1 MNATASIVSRVW
13 SFCTTLRDDGVGYGD
28 YLEQLTY
35 LIFLKMADEYSRPP
49 YSRQIGIPG
58 HLGWESLKAMRGAA
72 LEVHYVTVLREL
84 GNKPGL
90 LGQIFTKAQNKIQD
104 PAKLSRLIDMVDETQ
119 WVTLGAD
126 VKGDIYEGLLER
138 NAEDTKS
145 GAGQYFTPR
154 PLIRAMVECVR
165 PLPNKTIADP
175 ACGTGGF
182 FLAAYDFLVATY
194 PGMDREQRA
203 FLKHDTFFG
212 NEIVAGTRR
221 LALMNMFL
229 HNIGEI
235 DGDSPISPND
245 ALIAP
250 PQESY
255 DYVLANPPFGKK
267 SSMVFT
273 NEDGELDRDDLTYNR
288 QDFWATTSNKQLNF
302 VQHIR
307 SMLKTTGRAAVVVP
321 DNVLFEGGAG
331 ETVRRKLLE
340 TTDLHTILRLPT
352 GIFYANGVKAN
363 VLFFDNQP
371 ARAEP
376 WTKEVWVYDYR
387 TNIHHTLKKKPLR
400 YEDLQDFVACY
411 NPHNRFERV
420 ANWHATDNPEGRW
433 RRFSHEQIV
442 ARDKTS
448 LDLFWLKDKSLADL
462 DNLPEPDELA
472 GEIVD
477 NLEAGLAC
485 FRAVMAALG

>member
-35 LIFLKMADEYSRPP
+35 LIFLKMADEYGRPP
-49 YSRQIGIPG
+49 YNRKIGIPADYA
-58 HLGWESLKAMRGAA
+58 WPSLKAKRGAE
-72 LEVHYVTVLREL
+72 LEVHYVSTLREL
-84 GNKPGL
+84 GVKPGL

-104 PAKLSRLIDMVDETQ
+104 PAKLSRLIDMVDETN

-154 PLIRAMVECVR
+154 PLIQAMVECVR

-194 PGMDREQRA
+194 PGMDRDQRA

-250 PQESY
+250 PQETF

-307 SMLKTTGRAAVVVP
+307 SLLKSTGRAAVVVP

-371 ARAEP
+371 ARKEA
-376 WTKEVWVYDYR
+376 WTREVWVYDYR

-400 YEDLQDFVACY
+400 YEDLQDFIACY
-411 NPHNRFERV
+411 SPANRHGRQE
-420 ANWHATDNPEGRW
+420 NWHEIDNPEGRW
-433 RRFSHEQIV
+433 RKFGVEQIL

-448 LDLFWLKDKSLADL
+448 LDIFWLKDKSLADL

-472 GEIVD
+472 GEIID
-477 NLEAGLAC
+477 NLEAGLES
-485 FRAVMAALG
+485 FRIIAAALR